1 MSTITITPEFI
12 QGAITIESGDGYV
25 RPWRTDYT
33 QKQLY
38 PSIDDNLV
46 NQMSKPVGMRVRFV
60 TTSTSVMF
68 SLRPDAVTRKFDLV
82 IGNERISTMSLDA
95 GETTLTIGGLPGDEE
110 TPIEIWLPYRGP
122 VLLATINGD
131 GVRPVADPRLK
142 WLTYGSS
149 ITQGGG
155 TAHSP
160 SRTWPATASR
170 ACDLNL
176 TCMGLGGQC
185 HLDSMIARLIR
196 DRDVDLLTM
205 KLGINVMGAASLSP
219 RTFKGAVIGFT
230 QIIREKH
237 PTIPIGIISP
247 IISPPREA
255 MPNAVGFT
263 LEMMRD
269 ELIDAIDRIRQATGD
284 DKIFYFNGLE
294 LFGEQLARDY
304 LPDGLHPNGDGCEIL
319 GGSAAKDVLPKLINA
334 L

>member
-1 MSTITITPEFI
+1 MSTIPITPEFI

-25 RPWRTDYT
+25 RPWRTNYQ
-33 QKQLY
+33 QKELY

-46 NQMSKPVGMRVRFV
+46 NQMSKPVGVRVRFV
-60 TTSTSVMF
+60 TSSTLLTLSV
-68 SLRPDAVTRKFDLV
+68 LPDEVARMFDLV
-82 IGNERISTMSLDA
+82 IGSERIDTLSLVA
-95 GETTLTIGGLPGDEE
+95 GETTLTIGDLPGDDE
-110 TPIEIWLPYRGP
+110 TPVEVWLPYRGP
-122 VLLATINGD
+122 VSLATIDGD
-131 GVRPVADPRLK
+131 GVRPLADPRPK

-160 SRTWPATASR
+160 SRTWPATAAR

-176 TCMGLGGQC
+176 TCMGFGGQC

-196 DRDVDLLTM
+196 DREVDLLTL

-219 RTFKGAVIGFT
+219 RTFRGAVIGFT

-255 MPNAVGFT
+255 TPNAVGFT

-269 ELIDAIDRIRQATGD
+269 ELIDVVDRIRQVTGD
-284 DKIFYFNGLE
+284 EKIYYFNGLE
-294 LFGEQLARDY
+294 LFGEKLVDDY
-304 LPDGLHPNGDGCEIL
+304 LPDNLHPNGDGCEIL
-319 GGSAAKDVLPKLINA
+319 GNNAATNVLPQLLTA